1 MPIYRI
7 VIFFF
12 VFSGVHFL
20 QATLQ
25 IDIGSTS
32 GILINA
38 ENGKVLFEKNASKI
52 MYPASCT
59 KIAFALYAIK
69 FHQDLF
75 QKKLL
80 CSSNA
85 LKAISESQKSKNNF
99 ANVPSHVLE
108 SDASHM
114 GLKVGEELLFYDL
127 LTATMVVSG
136 DDASNVLAEEM
147 GGGSIEKC
155 VTDVNHYLRSIGCKN
170 THFTNPHGLH
180 HPNHVSTAEDL
191 ALLCQEAMKEPLFRE
206 MVKMTRFK
214 RPDTNKQASVYL
226 QQTNRLMIKS
236 SPYYYPH
243 AVGVKTGTHRRAGS
257 CLTAQA
263 EKNGRSLI
271 AVTLQAE
278 KGGERY
284 EDVKKLFEAAFQ
296 EKQVMRTLIPA
307 GTQPFSRKFE
317 GGDQPL
323 TTFIQDALT
332 LTFYPS
338 EEPEMRCQ
346 LAWKN
351 LSLPIEKGE
360 VVGELLL
367 YADNV
372 LMQKATLFA
381 SNDVKATFFHSL
393 KQQFSSTVWIG
404 IAVACI
410 GILILFI
417 IKKR

>member
-1 MPIYRI
+1 MRI
-7 VIFFF
+7 CRSVIFIFI
-12 VFSGVHFL
+12 VSLTQFL

-25 IDIGSTS
+25 VDVGSTS
-32 GILINA
+32 AILINGTT
-38 ENGKVLFEKNASKI
+38 GKVLFAKNASQP

-75 QKKLL
+75 QKKLV
-80 CSSNA
+80 CSSNCV
-85 LKAISESQKSKNNF
+85 KAMPESQKSRNNF
-99 ANVPSHVLE
+99 ANVPSYVLE
-108 SDASHM
+108 TDASHM

-136 DDASNVLAEEM
+136 DDASNMIAEEM

-155 VTDVNHYLRSIGCKN
+155 VDDVNRYMQSIGCKN

-180 HPNHVSTAEDL
+180 HPDHISTAADL
-191 ALLCQEAMKEPLFRE
+191 AHLCREAMKEPLFRE

-226 QQTNRLMIKS
+226 QQTNRLIIKN

-271 AVTLQAE
+271 AVVLQAE
-278 KGGERY
+278 NGSARY
-284 EDVKKLFEAAFQ
+284 QDTKKLFEAAFQ
-296 EKQVMRTLIPA
+296 ESEVKRTFIPA
-307 GTQPFSRKFE
+307 GDQPFSRKFE
-317 GGDQPL
+317 GGDEPL
-323 TTFIQDALT
+323 ATFTKESLN
-332 LTFYPS
+332 LSFYPS

-346 LAWKN
+346 LTWKN
-351 LSLPIEKGE
+351 LSLPVEKGE
-360 VVGELLL
+360 PVGELLL
-367 YADNV
+367 YADNELV
-372 LMQKATLFA
+372 QQAALFA
-381 SNDVKATFFHSL
+381 SNDVKATFFLSL
-393 KQQFSSTVWIG
+393 KQQFSPMVWMAIVIG
-404 IAVACI
+404 LV
-410 GILILFI
+410 GGGFLVVI
-417 IKKR
+417 IKK